1 MSATIENLW
10 DCCSSVC
17 QPRFPYS
24 YWLTTS
30 SRQKNSQ
37 LVAILL
43 LYTVPPGRIAGI
55 WEIWRQTLDQVPVG
69 EEAEEEEI

>member
-1 MSATIENLW
+1 
-10 DCCSSVC
+10 
-17 QPRFPYS
+17 
-24 YWLTTS
+24 
-30 SRQKNSQ
+30 